1 MGTLWKDI
9 LYSARVLAKNP
20 GFTLVAILTLTLGI
34 GANIAIFSVV
44 NAVLL
49 RPLPFDHPDQL
60 VRVFADQTGPNVRNI
75 GFSVPELDDLRE
87 RAGIFDQVVGIWP
100 ISAALTGGDRPERI
114 ELLATNANYFQLLGV
129 SKAQLG
135 RVYGP
140 QDAVPGFSDA
150 VVISDGLWRR
160 LFGSDPNVIGKRIR
174 MDTDPYTIVGVMPPD
189 FRHPGETVQGAVEVW
204 AACGFTG
211 NPFPAQP
218 QRGQNYVPGAIARLK
233 PGYTT
238 QQAQNQLDAMSEQLR
253 ETYPKDYPAVA
264 KWGLRLEA
272 VQENL
277 TGKVRPILNVLLAA
291 VGFVLLI
298 ACVNVAS
305 LLLARSSGQ
314 VREMAIRRALGASR
328 GRLVRQLLTESFM
341 LSIGGCAAAVLVI
354 VWLKKPLI
362 AMMPADLPRL
372 NEIHFD
378 WRVVTFAFAIS
389 IATGILFG
397 LVPALRIS
405 SVNPNLDLKESG
417 RSGGASLRSNRF
429 RSGLVSAEIALS
441 LVLLIGAGLLLR
453 SFWQMLQVNP
463 GLDPSNVGIAQIWIP
478 VPNDP
483 TQNPYLK
490 TASRSVFAAEVLRR
504 VSAITGVE
512 TAGMGGGFTVPF
524 SGTHT
529 SSSFRWTDDAA
540 AGGGRS
546 LAEFDTASPDFFRT
560 LKVPLISGSF
570 FSDDDTGQ
578 PQRVLVVNQTFVN
591 RYSPGRSPVGRTI
604 LLGNSNN
611 PPPPARIVGV
621 VGDIRDAGLDVPVE
635 PRMYFD
641 QLQVPNY
648 AMTVYFRTKEAP
660 GLLNDAVVRAIHSV
674 NSELPVYGLRTMRD
688 QMATSEARRIFV
700 LRLMEVFAAVAL
712 LLAALGTYGVMSY
725 AMNQRTQEI
734 GIRIALGAQRGDVV
748 RLVLR
753 PGLILT
759 SIGIG
764 AGIVVSLF
772 LTRLMSSLLFN
783 VRVND
788 AATYIGVSLLLMMV
802 GLVACYIP
810 ARRATK
816 VDPMVALRYE

>member
-9 LYSARVLAKNP
+9 LYSARVLAKKP
-20 GFTLVAILTLTLGI
+20 GFAIVAILTLTLGI

-60 VRVFADQTGPNVRNI
+60 VRVFADQNGPNVRNV
-75 GFSVPELDDLRE
+75 GFSVQELADLRDG
-87 RAGIFDQVVGIWP
+87 AGIFDQVAGLWP

-114 ELLATNANYFQLLGV
+114 ELLSTSANYFQLLGV
-129 SKAQLG
+129 TRAQLG
-135 RVYGP
+135 RVYGQ

-160 LFGSDPNVIGKRIR
+160 LFGSDPNVIGRRVR
-174 MDTDPYTIVGVMPPD
+174 MDTDPYTIVGVMPRD
-189 FRHPGETVQGAVEVW
+189 FRHPGETVQGAVEMWVP
-204 AACGFTG
+204 CGFTG
-211 NPFPAQP
+211 NPFPPQP
-218 QRGQNYVPGAIARLK
+218 QRKQNYVPGAIARLK
-233 PGYTT
+233 SGITF
-238 QQAQNQLDAMSEQLR
+238 QQAQIQLDAMSVRLR
-253 ETYPKDYPAVA
+253 ETYPDDYPTAA
-264 KWGLRLEA
+264 KWGLRAEA

-305 LLLARSSGQ
+305 LLLARSSSQ

-354 VWLKKPLI
+354 VALQKPLI

-378 WRVVTFAFAIS
+378 WRVLTFAFAIS

-405 SVNPNLDLKESG
+405 SVNPNVDLKESG
-417 RSGGASLRSNRF
+417 RSGGGSLRTNRF
-429 RSGLVSAEIALS
+429 RSALVSAEIALS

-453 SFWQMLQVNP
+453 SFWRMLQVNP
-463 GLDPSNVGIAQIWIP
+463 GLDPANVGIAQIWIP

-483 TQNPYLK
+483 TANPFLK
-490 TASRSVFAAEVLRR
+490 PASRSAFAVEVLRR

-524 SGTHT
+524 SGTHN
-529 SSSFRWTDDAA
+529 SSSFRWADDVA

-546 LAEFDTASPDFFRT
+546 LAEADTATPDFFRT
-560 LKVPLISGSF
+560 LKVPLISGRYL
-570 FSDDDTGQ
+570 SDDDTNQ
-578 PQRVLVVNQTFVN
+578 QQRVLVVNQTFVN
-591 RYSPGRSPVGRTI
+591 RYSPARSPIGRTI
-604 LLGNSNN
+604 FLNSGTN
-611 PPPPARIVGV
+611 PARIVGV

-641 QLQVPNY
+641 HLQIPNY

-674 NSELPVYGLRTMRD
+674 NSDLPVYGLRTMKD
-688 QMATSEARRIFV
+688 QMAASEARRIFV
-700 LRLMEVFAAVAL
+700 LRLMAVFAAVAL

-748 RLVLR
+748 RLALK
-753 PGLILT
+753 PGFILT
-759 SIGIG
+759 SIGIS
-764 AGIVVSLF
+764 AGIVASFF

-783 VRVND
+783 VGATD
-788 AATYIGVSLLLMMV
+788 AVTYIGVSLLLLFV
-802 GLVACYIP
+802 ALVACYIP

>member
-1 MGTLWKDI
+1 MGTIWKDI
-9 LYSARVLAKNP
+9 LYSARVLAKKP
-20 GFTLVAILTLTLGI
+20 GFTIIAILTLTLGI

-60 VRVFADQTGPNVRNI
+60 VRVFADQNGPNVRDV
-75 GFSVPELDDLRE
+75 GMSVPELDDLRE
-87 RAGIFDQVVGIWP
+87 RAGIFDQVAGIWP

-129 SKAQLG
+129 TKAQLG
-135 RVYGP
+135 RVYGQ
-140 QDAVPGFSDA
+140 QDAMPGFSDA

-160 LFGSDPNVIGKRIR
+160 LFGSNPNVIGKKIL

-204 AACGFTG
+204 APCGFTG
-211 NPFPAQP
+211 NPFPPQP
-218 QRGQNYVPGAIARLK
+218 QRKQNYVPGAIARLK
-233 PGYTT
+233 SGVTI
-238 QQAQNQLDAMSEQLR
+238 QSAQLQMDAFSDRLR
-253 ETYPKDYPAVA
+253 ETYPTDYPTVA

-328 GRLVRQLLTESFM
+328 VRLVRQLLTESFM
-341 LSIGGCAAAVLVI
+341 LSIGGCVAAILVI
-354 VWLKKPLI
+354 IWLRKPLI

-378 WRVVTFAFAIS
+378 WRVVIFAFAIS

-417 RSGGASLRSNRF
+417 RSGGGSLRTNRF
-429 RSGLVSAEIALS
+429 RSALVSAEIALS

-483 TQNPYLK
+483 TANPFLK
-490 TASRSVFAAEVLRR
+490 PASRSVFAAEVLRR

-512 TAGMGGGFTVPF
+512 TVGMGGGFTVPF
-524 SGTHT
+524 SGMRN

-546 LAEFDTASPDFFRT
+546 LADFDAVSPDFFRT
-560 LKVPLISGSF
+560 LKVPLISGRF
-570 FSDDDTGQ
+570 LSDDDTSQ
-578 PQRVLVVNQTFVN
+578 QQRMLVVNQTFAN
-591 RYSPGRSPVGRTI
+591 RYSPSRSPIGRTI
-604 LLGNSNN
+604 FIGNGNN
-611 PPPPARIVGV
+611 PARIVGV
-621 VGDIRDAGLDVPVE
+621 VGDIRDAGLDVPVG

-641 QLQVPNY
+641 VLQSPSY
-648 AMTVYFRTKEAP
+648 ALTVYFRTKEAP
-660 GLLNDAVVRAIHSV
+660 QLLNDAVVRAIHSV

-688 QMATSEARRIFV
+688 QMAASEARRIFV

-753 PGLILT
+753 PGMILT
-759 SIGIG
+759 SIGIS
-764 AGIVVSLF
+764 AGVVASFF

-783 VRVND
+783 VGATD
-788 AATYIGVSLLLMMV
+788 AVTYVGVSLLLMFV
-802 GLVACYIP
+802 ALVACYIP

-816 VDPMVALRYE
+816 VDPMIALRYE

>member
-1 MGTLWKDI
+1 MKTVWKDM
-9 LYSARVLAKNP
+9 LYSARVLAKKP
-20 GFTLVAILTLTLGI
+20 GFTIIAILTLTLGI

-49 RPLPFDHPDQL
+49 RPLPFNHPDQL
-60 VRVFADQTGPNVRNI
+60 VRVFADQNGPNVRNV
-75 GFSVPELDDLRE
+75 GFSVPELDDLRQS
-87 RAGIFDQVVGIWP
+87 AGTFEQVAGIWP

-114 ELLATNANYFQLLGV
+114 ELLSTNANYFQLLGV
-129 SKAQLG
+129 TKAQLG
-135 RVYGP
+135 RVYGQ

-160 LFGSDPNVIGKRIR
+160 LFGSDPNVIGKKIH

-204 AACGFTG
+204 APCGFTG
-211 NPFPAQP
+211 NPFPPQP
-218 QRGQNYVPGAIARLK
+218 QRKQNYVPSAIARLK
-233 PGYTT
+233 PGITT
-238 QQAQNQLDAMSEQLR
+238 QQAQIQLDAMSEQLR
-253 ETYPKDYPAVA
+253 GTYPTDYPAA
-264 KWGLRLEA
+264 TKWGLRLEA

-354 VWLKKPLI
+354 IWLKKPLI

-378 WRVVTFAFAIS
+378 WRVITFAFAIS

-405 SVNPNLDLKESG
+405 SVDPNLDLKESG
-417 RSGGASLRSNRF
+417 RSGGASLPSNRF
-429 RSGLVSAEIALS
+429 RSALVSAEIALS

-453 SFWQMLQVNP
+453 SFWRMLQVNP
-463 GLDPSNVGIAQIWIP
+463 GIDPSNVGIAQIWIP

-483 TQNPYLK
+483 TANPYLK
-490 TASRSVFAAEVLRR
+490 PASRSLFAVEVLRR
-504 VSAITGVE
+504 VSAVTGVE
-512 TAGMGGGFTVPF
+512 TVGMGGGFTVPF
-524 SGTHT
+524 SGTRNT
-529 SSSFRWTDDAA
+529 SSFRWTDDAA
-540 AGGGRS
+540 ATGGRS
-546 LAEFDTASPDFFRT
+546 LADFDTATPDFFRT
-560 LKVPLISGSF
+560 LKIPLISGRF
-570 FSDDDTGQ
+570 LSDDDTNQ
-578 PQRVLVVNQTFVN
+578 QQRVLVVNQTFAS
-591 RYSPGRSPVGRTI
+591 RYSPQRSPIGRTI
-604 LLGNSNN
+604 FIGTGTN
-611 PPPPARIVGV
+611 PARIVGV

-641 QLQVPNY
+641 HLQIPNY

-660 GLLNDAVVRAIHSV
+660 EVLNDAVVRAIHSV
-674 NSELPVYGLRTMRD
+674 NSDLPVYGLRTMRD

-748 RLVLR
+748 HLMLQ
-753 PGLILT
+753 PGLILA
-759 SIGIG
+759 SIGVG
-764 AGIVVSLF
+764 VGMVASFF

-783 VRVND
+783 IGAND
-788 AATYIGVSLLLMMV
+788 AATYVGVSLLLMFV
-802 GLVACYIP
+802 ALVACYIP

-816 VDPMVALRYE
+816 VDPMIALRYE

>member
-1 MGTLWKDI
+1 MRTLWKDI
-9 LYSARVLAKNP
+9 LYSTRVLAKKP
-20 GFTLVAILTLTLGI
+20 GFTVVAILTLTLGI

-60 VRVFADQTGPNVRNI
+60 VRVFADHNGPNVRNV
-75 GFSVPELDDLRE
+75 GFSVPELGDLRD
-87 RAGIFDQVVGIWP
+87 RAGIFDQVAGMWP

-129 SKAQLG
+129 TKAQLG
-135 RVYGP
+135 RLYGP
-140 QDAVPGFSDA
+140 QDAVPGFSNA

-160 LFGSDPNVIGKRIR
+160 LFGSNPNVIGKKIL
-174 MDTDPYTIVGVMPPD
+174 MDTDPYTIVGVMPPN
-189 FRHPGETVQGAVEVW
+189 FRHPGETVQGEVEMW
-204 AACGFTG
+204 APCGFTG

-218 QRGQNYVPGAIARLK
+218 PRNRAFIPGAIARLK
-233 PGYTT
+233 SNVTF
-238 QQAQNQLDAMSEQLR
+238 QQAQIQLDAMSERLR
-253 ETYPKDYPAVA
+253 ETYPDDYPAAA
-264 KWGLRLEA
+264 KWGLRVEA

-341 LSIGGCAAAVLVI
+341 LSIGGCTAAVLVI
-354 VWLKKPLI
+354 LWLKKPLI
-362 AMMPADLPRL
+362 AMMPSDLPRL

-378 WRVVTFAFAIS
+378 WRVITFAFAIS

-417 RSGGASLRSNRF
+417 RSGGGSLPTNRF
-429 RSGLVSAEIALS
+429 RSALVSAEIALS

-453 SFWQMLQVNP
+453 SFWRMLQVNP

-483 TQNPYLK
+483 TANPFLK
-490 TASRSVFAAEVLRR
+490 PASRSEFAAEVLRR

-512 TAGMGGGFTVPF
+512 TAGMSGGFTVPF
-524 SGTHT
+524 SGTRN
-529 SSSFRWTDDAA
+529 SASFRWTDDAA
-540 AGGGRS
+540 AGGGRL
-546 LAEFDTASPDFFRT
+546 LADFDTATPDFFRT
-560 LKVPLISGSF
+560 LKVPLISGRF
-570 FSDDDTGQ
+570 LSDDDTGQ
-578 PQRVLVVNQTFVN
+578 QQRVLVVNQTFVN
-591 RYSPGRSPVGRTI
+591 RYSPQRSPIGRTVFF
-604 LLGNSNN
+604 NN
-611 PPPPARIVGV
+611 GANPARIVGV
-621 VGDIRDAGLDVPVE
+621 VGDIRDAGLDVPVQ

-641 QLQVPNY
+641 HLQIPNY
-648 AMTVYFRTKEAP
+648 AMTVYFRTKESP
-660 GLLNDAVVRAIHSV
+660 DLLNEAVVRAIHSV
-674 NSELPVYGLRTMRD
+674 NPDLPVYGVRTMRD
-688 QMATSEARRIFV
+688 QMAASEARRVFV

-734 GIRIALGAQRGDVV
+734 GIRIALGAQRRDVV
-748 RLVLR
+748 RLVLQ

-759 SIGIG
+759 LIGIG
-764 AGIVVSLF
+764 AGIIASFF

-783 VRVND
+783 VGATD
-788 AATYIGVSLLLMMV
+788 AVTYVGVSLLLMLV
-802 GLVACYIP
+802 ALVACYIP

>member
-1 MGTLWKDI
+1 MGTLWKDT
-9 LYSARVLAKNP
+9 LYSARVLAKKP
-20 GFTLVAILTLTLGI
+20 GFAIVAILTLTLGI

-49 RPLPFDHPDQL
+49 RPLPFNHPDQL
-60 VRVFADQTGPNVRNI
+60 VRVFADLNGPNVRNV
-75 GFSVPELDDLRE
+75 GMSVPELDDLRE
-87 RAGIFDQVVGIWP
+87 RAGIFDQVTAIWP
-100 ISAALTGGDRPERI
+100 ISAALTGGDRPERV
-114 ELLATNANYFQLLGV
+114 ELLATSANYFQLLGV
-129 SKAQLG
+129 TKAQLG
-135 RVYGP
+135 RLYGP
-140 QDAVPGFSDA
+140 QDAMPGFSDA

-160 LFGSDPNVIGKRIR
+160 LFGSDQNVIGRKIR

-189 FRHPGETVQGAVEVW
+189 FRHPGETVQGEVEVW
-204 AACGFTG
+204 APCGFTG
-211 NPFPAQP
+211 NPFPIP
-218 QRGQNYVPGAIARLK
+218 SLRTQNFIPGAIGRLK
-233 PGYTT
+233 PGLKLDQSQT
-238 QQAQNQLDAMSEQLR
+238 QLDALTARLR
-253 ETYPKDYPAVA
+253 ETYPKEYPATA

-291 VGFVLLI
+291 VAFVLLI

-328 GRLVRQLLTESFM
+328 GRLIRQLLTESFL
-341 LSIGGCAAAVLVI
+341 LSIGGCSAAILVI
-354 VWLKKPLI
+354 VWLKKSLV

-378 WRVVTFAFAIS
+378 WRVVTFAFALS

-429 RSGLVSAEIALS
+429 RSALVCVEIAFS

-453 SFWQMLQVNP
+453 SFWRMLQVNP
-463 GLDPSNVGIAQIWIP
+463 GLDPANVGIAQIWIP

-483 TQNPYLK
+483 TANPFLK
-490 TASRSVFAAEVLRR
+490 PASRSSFAIEVLRR

-512 TAGMGGGFTVPF
+512 TVGMGGGFTVPF
-524 SGTHT
+524 SGTHN
-529 SSSFRWTDDAA
+529 SSSFRWTDDVA

-546 LAEFDTASPDFFRT
+546 LAEADTATPDFFRT
-560 LKVPLISGSF
+560 LKVPLVSGRYL
-570 FSDDDTGQ
+570 SDDDTGQ
-578 PQRVLVVNQTFVN
+578 QQRVLVVNQTFVN
-591 RYSPGRSPVGRTI
+591 RYSPQRSPIGRTI
-604 LLGNSNN
+604 FLNSGTN
-611 PPPPARIVGV
+611 PARIVGV

-641 QLQVPNY
+641 HLQIPNY
-648 AMTVYFRTKEAP
+648 AMTVYFRTKEDPA
-660 GLLNDAVVRAIHSV
+660 LLNDAVVRAIHSV
-674 NSELPVYGLRTMRD
+674 NSDLPVYGLRTMKD
-688 QMATSEARRIFV
+688 QMAASEARRIFV
-700 LRLMEVFAAVAL
+700 LRLMEIFAAVAL
-712 LLAALGTYGVMSY
+712 LLTALGTYGVMSY

-734 GIRIALGAQRGDVV
+734 GIRIALGAQRADVV
-748 RLVLR
+748 RLALK
-753 PGLILT
+753 PGFILT

-764 AGIVVSLF
+764 AGIIASLF

-783 VRVND
+783 VGATD
-788 AATYIGVSLLLMMV
+788 AATFIGVSLLLMLV
-802 GLVACYIP
+802 ALVACYIP

>member
-1 MGTLWKDI
+1 MGTIWKDI
-9 LYSARVLAKNP
+9 LYSARVLGKKP
-20 GFTLVAILTLTLGI
+20 GFTIVAILTLTLGI

-60 VRVFADQTGPNVRNI
+60 VRVFADQNGANVRNV
-75 GFSVPELDDLRE
+75 GFSVPELEDLRNS
-87 RAGIFDQVVGIWP
+87 AGIFDQVAGIWP
-100 ISAALTGGDRPERI
+100 ISAALTGGDRPERV
-114 ELLATNANYFQLLGV
+114 ELLSTSANYFQLLGV
-129 SKAQLG
+129 TKAQLG
-135 RVYGP
+135 RVYGQ
-140 QDAVPGFSDA
+140 QDAMPGFSDA

-189 FRHPGETVQGAVEVW
+189 FRHPGETVQGAVEMW
-204 AACGFTG
+204 APCGFTG

-218 QRGQNYVPGAIARLK
+218 LRKQNYVPGAIGRLK
-233 PGYTT
+233 SGVTT
-238 QQAQNQLDAMSEQLR
+238 QQAQIQLDAMSSRMR
-253 ETYPKDYPAVA
+253 ETYPDDYPRAV
-264 KWGLRLEA
+264 KWGLRAEA

-341 LSIGGCAAAVLVI
+341 LSIGGCTAAVLVI
-354 VWLKKPLI
+354 ILLKKPLL
-362 AMMPADLPRL
+362 AMMPSDLPRL

-378 WRVVTFAFAIS
+378 WRVLTFAFAVS

-417 RSGGASLRSNRF
+417 RSGGGSLRTNRF
-429 RSGLVSAEIALS
+429 RSALVSAEIALS
-441 LVLLIGAGLLLR
+441 LVLLVGAGLLLR
-453 SFWQMLQVNP
+453 SFWRMLQVNP

-483 TQNPYLK
+483 AANPFLK
-490 TASRSVFAAEVLRR
+490 PASRSAFAVEVLRR
-504 VSAITGVE
+504 VSALTGVE
-512 TAGMGGGFTVPF
+512 TVGMGGGFTVPF
-524 SGTHT
+524 SGTHN
-529 SSSFRWTDDAA
+529 SSSFRWTDDAV

-546 LAEFDTASPDFFRT
+546 LAEADTATPDFFRT
-560 LKVPLISGSF
+560 LKVPLISGRF
-570 FSDDDTGQ
+570 LSDDDTGQ
-578 PQRVLVVNQTFVN
+578 QQRVLVVNQTFVN
-591 RYSPGRSPVGRTI
+591 RYSPARSPIGRTI
-604 LLGNSNN
+604 FLNSGTN
-611 PPPPARIVGV
+611 PARIVGV

-641 QLQVPNY
+641 HLQIPNY

-674 NSELPVYGLRTMRD
+674 NSELPVYGLRTMKD
-688 QMATSEARRIFV
+688 QMAASEARRIFV

-734 GIRIALGAQRGDVV
+734 GIRIALGAQRSDVV
-748 RLVLR
+748 RLVLQ

-759 SIGIG
+759 SIGIA
-764 AGIVVSLF
+764 AGIVASFF

-783 VRVND
+783 VRATD
-788 AATYIGVSLLLMMV
+788 AVTYIGVSLLLMV
-802 GLVACYIP
+802 VALVACYIP